1 MIPVQLFLLTR
12 SQRSIGSAF
21 GVFEQEIV
29 DAVILSSK
37 ACSDCGI
44 HQRAGQPR
52 FAAAGGACD
61 DAVLAMANPIATGL
75 SLNQS
80 AVQLAVMRI
89 QSILNTRVRVEAC

>member
-1 MIPVQLFLLTR
+1 MLPVQLFLLTR
-12 SQRSIGSAF
+12 LQRSIGSAF

-29 DAVILSSK
+29 DAVILCSK

-52 FAAAGGACD
+52 LAATGGACD
-61 DAVLAMANPIATGL
+61 DSVLAIANPIATGQ
-75 SLNQS
+75 SFNQS
-80 AVQLAVMRI
+80 AVQIAVRRV